1 MKKIVMKAAVKLNL
15 FRYKTG
21 SIIADNSGQSALD
34 TAIVCLI
41 AIVLGALILAG
52 LYALIDSEVMPTLS
66 QRIKDMF
73 DYTN

>member
-1 MKKIVMKAAVKLNL
+1 MVLNVVMLNERFTKAV
-15 FRYKTG
+15 
-21 SIIADNSGQSALD
+21 
-34 TAIVCLI
+34 VCLI